1 MASDTAVCR
10 TKEDGLG
17 FREAL
22 EKVDMWLFVDNFP
35 RIVGLRRENL
45 RSRSYLLQMKAIH
58 NGAKTRV

>member
-35 RIVGLRRENL
+35 RVVGAEERESSKSELFTANEGD
-45 RSRSYLLQMKAIH
+45 S
-58 NGAKTRV
+58 